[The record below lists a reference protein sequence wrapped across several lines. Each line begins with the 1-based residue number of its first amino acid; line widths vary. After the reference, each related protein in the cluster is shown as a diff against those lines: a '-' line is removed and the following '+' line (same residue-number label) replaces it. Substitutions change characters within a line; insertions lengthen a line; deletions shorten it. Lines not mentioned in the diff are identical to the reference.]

1 MRVSARGYDDGRPST
16 LHLTSPSPEARW
28 RLHAAD
34 EVAVTLPVSQRT
46 LTLAQRPRD
55 LASRR
60 VGVGAVLWDAALV
73 LAAAVDALGPHALVG
88 DTVVE
93 LGCGGCPL
101 PSMVAGA
108 AGAAAVATDRPP
120 VLPLA
125 VENVASNGL
134 TPTRPHAPGGV
145 TVAPL
150 DWSDTAAVAQT
161 VASMATRPPSLVL
174 AADCVYADGMD
185 GDSPSVTQFA
195 AAAAALAASRSAH
208 VWVAAEHRSDTVLAA
223 ADAALRAAFGAVE
236 RRPVPPAWPSDTA
249 VVWECCGGGLKKRA
263 RGLGLK

>member
-1 MRVSARGYDDGRPST
+1 MKSLVSG
-16 LHLTSPSPEARW
+16 
-28 RLHAAD
+28 
-34 EVAVTLPVSQRT
+34 RT

-55 LASRR
+55 LASGR

-88 DTVVE
+88 ETVVE

-108 AGAAAVATDRPP
+108 AGAAVVATDRPP

-125 VENVASNGL
+125 VANVEANGL

-150 DWSDTAAVAQT
+150 DWGESTAVAHT
-161 VASMATRPPSLVL
+161 VASMAARPPSLVL
-174 AADCVYADGMD
+174 AADCVYADGFD
-185 GDSPSVTQFA
+185 DSGDSPNPTAFA
-195 AAAAALAASRSAH
+195 AAAATLAASRAAH
-208 VWVAAEHRSDTVLAA
+208 VWVAAEHRSDTVLSA
-223 ADAALRAAFGAVE
+223 ADAALRAAFGSVE
-236 RRPVPPAWPSDTA
+236 RRPVPPAWPSGTA

-263 RGLGLK
+263 RGLGLR